1 MVHLVAIPS
10 VYVKF
15 FLCKILFFKTGT
27 TCGEFQPNNKGQ
39 YFPGQMTYSENN
51 LEDIGLCETEF
62 YSHLAK
68 AWENREVFSPN
79 QMTRVATTFYREG
92 ELEMHLQI

>member
-1 MVHLVAIPS
+1 
-10 VYVKF
+10 
-15 FLCKILFFKTGT
+15 
-27 TCGEFQPNNKGQ
+27 
-39 YFPGQMTYSENN
+39 MTYSENN